1 MVKKS
6 LETIRKEM
14 REKDEEIILL
24 LNERASLALEIG
36 SVKRDAG
43 IAPYDA
49 TQENRVLNH
58 LLRISKGA
66 LPKNALLNIYR
77 EILSSSRALQ
87 KEPMIAFLGPE
98 ASFCNTAAI
107 AHFGG
112 SSTFV
117 PAKTISDIFDQ
128 VEQRKSDWGV
138 VPIENSLEGSVKPT
152 LDRLVSTPLKI
163 RAEIFLR
170 ISHNLLSSSA
180 SLGKIKKIYSHPQ
193 ALAQCRKWLQMSV
206 PGAQLFETDSTT
218 AAARTALREPASAAI
233 ASAMAADRYELNVLA
248 ESIEDHPL
256 NTTRFVV
263 IGNREGLLNAVTG
276 RDKTSVLFGAAHLPG
291 ALHQALAPFAAAGLN
306 LLRIE
311 SYPMRERNWEY
322 LFFLDFE
329 GHIKDKAAAVCLS
342 ELKKVTRF
350 DKVLGSYPVGF
361 LAGEG
366 P

>member
-14 REKDEEIILL
+14 RKKDEEIIRL
-24 LNERASLALEIG
+24 LNERASLALEVG
-36 SVKRDAG
+36 DVKRTDG

-49 TQENRVLNH
+49 AQENRVLNH
-58 LLRISKGA
+58 LLRISRGA
-66 LPKNALLNIYR
+66 LQKNALLNIYR

-87 KEPMIAFLGPE
+87 KEPLVAFLGPE
-98 ASFCNTAAI
+98 ASFCNMAAV
-107 AHFGG
+107 ANFG
-112 SSTFV
+112 SRSTYA
-117 PAKTISDIFDQ
+117 PAKTISDVFDQ
-128 VEQRKSDWGV
+128 TEQKKSDWGV

-170 ISHNLLSSSA
+170 ISHYLMSSST
-180 SLGKIKKIYSHPQ
+180 SLEKIKKIYSHPQ
-193 ALAQCRKWLQMSV
+193 ALAQCRKWLQLNT
-206 PGAQLFETDSTT
+206 PGAQLFETDSTA
-218 AAARTALREPASAAI
+218 AAARKALREPASAAI
-233 ASAMAADRYELNVLA
+233 ASAMAAGRYGLNILA

-263 IGNREGLLNAVTG
+263 IGQGDGIVNTSTG
-276 RDKTSVLFGAAHLPG
+276 RDKTSVLFGAAHVPG
-291 ALHQALAPFAAAGLN
+291 ALHQALGPFASAGLN

-311 SYPMRERNWEY
+311 SYPMRECNWEY

-329 GHIKDKAAAVCLS
+329 GHVKDKAVAVCLR
-342 ELKKVTRF
+342 ELQKVTRF
-350 DKVLGSYPVGF
+350 DKVLGSYPLGF
-361 LAGEG
+361 LAGEN